1 MVRDVVVVVVVGCLA
16 IGAVASYATFR
27 IWMQGQRD
35 DQRPADAI
43 VVMGAAQY
51 NGRPSPVFAARL
63 DHAVELF
70 HAGVAQRLI
79 VTGGKADG
87 DRTTEAATA
96 RAYAIA
102 HGVPAD
108 AILGEDASRTTL
120 ESIRAVGDVLRKHD
134 LKDAVFVS
142 DRPHMLRVL
151 RMAADEGIT
160 AWGSPT
166 RDQPH
171 RARPARPDRRDAP
184 RARSARGVL
193 PGRRSALIVA
203 PSGVSACV
211 RVFPLGEDGLA
222 PYTVPKPVPAGSPR
236 TPELAGRSGP
246 RPPLPRTE
254 REPVKQAEEASFVDL
269 IACERDCRTCS
280 YAAALDCDGNCGV
293 CPHNGYCPCVNPV
306 VARSKTALRLIEL
319 RPILLQDLQARN

>member
-1 MVRDVVVVVVVGCLA
+1 MRDVVMVAVVGCL
-16 IGAVASYATFR
+16 GVGVVAGYATFR

-35 DQRPADAI
+35 EQRPADAI

-51 NGRPSPVFAARL
+51 DGRPSPLFAARL

-70 HAGVAQRLI
+70 RAGIAQRLI

-102 HGVPAD
+102 HGVPAGD
-108 AILGEDASRTTL
+108 ILGEDASRTTL
-120 ESIRAVGDVLRKHD
+120 ESIRAVGAVLRDHG

-166 RDQPH
+166 ATSPIEHDPPGQI
-171 RARPARPDRRDAP
+171 DATLHEL
-184 RARSARGVL
+184 G
-193 PGRRSALIVA
+193 ALVQYFLVGGA
-203 PSGVSACV
+203 P
-211 RVFPLGEDGLA
+211 
-222 PYTVPKPVPAGSPR
+222 
-236 TPELAGRSGP
+236 
-246 RPPLPRTE
+246 
-254 REPVKQAEEASFVDL
+254 
-269 IACERDCRTCS
+269 
-280 YAAALDCDGNCGV
+280 
-293 CPHNGYCPCVNPV
+293 
-306 VARSKTALRLIEL
+306 
-319 RPILLQDLQARN
+319 